1 MYDFIPTATKA
12 AAITAACRKDV
23 LRDVLRCISKK
34 IEQAADDGNYSVYY
48 NYEDVG
54 CVSEKMESD
63 VVAILEERGYL
74 CDDEGYI
81 CWGPPPDNGHRTD
94 FLTGSDY

>member
-1 MYDFIPTATKA
+1 MYDFIPTATEA
-12 AAITAACRKDV
+12 ATLTAACRKDV
-23 LRDVLRCISKK
+23 LHDVLQRISKK
-34 IEQAADDGNYSVYY
+34 IEQAADDGNYSVYFSY
-48 NYEDVG
+48 DDVG
-54 CVSEKMESD
+54 CVSEEMESD